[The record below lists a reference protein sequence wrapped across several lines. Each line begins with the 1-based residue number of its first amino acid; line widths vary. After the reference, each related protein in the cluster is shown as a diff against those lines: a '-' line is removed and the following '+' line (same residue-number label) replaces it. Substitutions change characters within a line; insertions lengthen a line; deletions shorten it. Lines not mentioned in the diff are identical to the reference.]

1 MVSTNQQTSSDVEG
15 LSRKYTEV
23 VGSMRRERFM
33 TKRLEKL
40 QRLSD
45 DILSGRLSDELR
57 EEASELSQKLA
68 ENEKCRYR
76 IGVMK
81 RRIEELK
88 QVGGKQ
94 ANGKKIKEEKV
105 SRKYVKVL
113 DYGDSILEC
122 LISAFDGVVKQI
134 FPQIDISVQLRET
147 SNLKFGDYQF
157 DSCPLITKKLS
168 DLGVKMSPMEVAEKV
183 MQNLPKLELVERIE
197 PVKLF
202 INIFLNPK
210 IVGLRLASA
219 YSKGVTVPRIE
230 KQRVCIDFSSPN
242 IAKQMHVGHLR
253 STIIGESFS
262 RLMEF
267 VGYDVVRINHLGDW
281 GTQFGMLIAHLQ
293 DEFPNFASENTTY
306 CRLASVLQ
314 GDHIRVLQESK
325 KRFDEDEEFK
335 ARAYECVVQLQNHN
349 PVITNAWKLICDVS
363 RRGLLKEDE
372 GRKIYWPTGAT
383 IPLTIVKSDGGFT
396 YDTSDMATIRYRLF
410 EERANWLLYVV
421 DAGQSTHL
429 ETIFSAARDLKWY
442 EPEKTRV
449 EHIQFGVVLG
459 EDKKKFKSRSGD
471 TVRLTDLLD
480 EGVQRAAAKLREKGR
495 DQVMT
500 QEELT
505 AAQESVAYGCIRYAD
520 LSNGRVSDYVFSF
533 DRMLDDRGNTAV
545 YLLYAYA
552 RIQSIIRN
560 ANVEPERITEY
571 VNQLADSILPLDHPA
586 ELKLAK
592 QLLRL
597 SDVLITVL
605 ESLQLHKLC
614 DYVYTLATMF
624 HDFYKECYVVST
636 QPDGSRTI
644 NFHRMVLC
652 SVTADVMRTCF
663 KILGIRPVEKM

>member
-293 DEFPNFASENTTY
+293 DEFPNFASETPPI
-306 CRLASVLQ
+306 ADLQ
-314 GDHIRVLQESK
+314 AFYKESK

>member
-1 MVSTNQQTSSDVEG
+1 
-15 LSRKYTEV
+15 
-23 VGSMRRERFM
+23 
-33 TKRLEKL
+33 
-40 QRLSD
+40 
-45 DILSGRLSDELR
+45 
-57 EEASELSQKLA
+57 
-68 ENEKCRYR
+68 
-76 IGVMK
+76 
-81 RRIEELK
+81 
-88 QVGGKQ
+88 
-94 ANGKKIKEEKV
+94 
-105 SRKYVKVL
+105 
-113 DYGDSILEC
+113 
-122 LISAFDGVVKQI
+122 
-134 FPQIDISVQLRET
+134 
-147 SNLKFGDYQF
+147 
-157 DSCPLITKKLS
+157 
-168 DLGVKMSPMEVAEKV
+168 
-183 MQNLPKLELVERIE
+183 
-197 PVKLF
+197 
-202 INIFLNPK
+202 
-210 IVGLRLASA
+210 
-219 YSKGVTVPRIE
+219 
-230 KQRVCIDFSSPN
+230 
-242 IAKQMHVGHLR
+242 MHVGHLR

-293 DEFPNFASENTTY
+293 DEFPNFASETPPI
-306 CRLASVLQ
+306 ADLQ
-314 GDHIRVLQESK
+314 AFYKESK
-325 KRFDEDEEFK
+325 KRFDEDESFK
-335 ARAYECVVQLQNHN
+335 ARAYECVVQLQSHN

-363 RRGLLKEDE
+363 RRDFGQIYKRLDVTLEERGESFYQDRMIEVVKYLDEQGLLKEDE

-396 YDTSDMATIRYRLF
+396 YDTSDMATIRHRLF

-429 ETIFSAARDLKWY
+429 ETIFLAARELKWY

-500 QEELT
+500 PEELT

-560 ANVEPERITEY
+560 ANVEPERISEY
-571 VNQLADSILPLDHPA
+571 VNQLTDSILPLDHSA

>member
-23 VGSMRRERFM
+23 

-94 ANGKKIKEEKV
+94 TNGKKLKEEKV

-122 LISAFDGVVKQI
+122 LISAFDGVI

-210 IVGLRLASA
+210 IVELRLASA

-293 DEFPNFASENTTY
+293 DEFPNFASETPPI
-306 CRLASVLQ
+306 ADLQ
-314 GDHIRVLQESK
+314 AFYKESK

-442 EPEKTRV
+442 EPEKDTSRAHPVRCGSGRRQVNVFCLRV
-449 EHIQFGVVLG
+449 AIVP
-459 EDKKKFKSRSGD
+459 S
-471 TVRLTDLLD
+471 
-480 EGVQRAAAKLREKGR
+480 
-495 DQVMT
+495 
-500 QEELT
+500 
-505 AAQESVAYGCIRYAD
+505 
-520 LSNGRVSDYVFSF
+520 SD
-533 DRMLDDRGNTAV
+533 DD
-545 YLLYAYA
+545 
-552 RIQSIIRN
+552 
-560 ANVEPERITEY
+560 
-571 VNQLADSILPLDHPA
+571 H
-586 ELKLAK
+586 
-592 QLLRL
+592 
-597 SDVLITVL
+597 
-605 ESLQLHKLC
+605 
-614 DYVYTLATMF
+614 
-624 HDFYKECYVVST
+624 
-636 QPDGSRTI
+636 
-644 NFHRMVLC
+644 
-652 SVTADVMRTCF
+652 
-663 KILGIRPVEKM
+663 

>member
-1 MVSTNQQTSSDVEG
+1 MVSTDQQTSTSVEG

-23 VGSMRRERFM
+23 VSLILWDLFM
-33 TKRLEKL
+33 
-40 QRLSD
+40 
-45 DILSGRLSDELR
+45 
-57 EEASELSQKLA
+57 
-68 ENEKCRYR
+68 
-76 IGVMK
+76 
-81 RRIEELK
+81 RIEELN
-88 QVGGKQ
+88 QVGGQ
-94 ANGKKIKEEKV
+94 QVNGKEAHGQQVSGKKPKEEKV

-122 LISAFDGVVKQI
+122 LISVFDGVVKQI

-168 DLGVKMSPMEVAEKV
+168 DLGVKMSPMQVAEKV
-183 MQNLPKLELVERIE
+183 MENLPKLELVERVE

-210 IVGLRLASA
+210 VVGLRLASA
-219 YSKGVTVPRIE
+219 YSKGVTVPKIE

-281 GTQFGMLIAHLQ
+281 GTQFRNADRSSPGRVPQFCLR
-293 DEFPNFASENTTY
+293 NTAN
-306 CRLASVLQ
+306 CRLASLLQ
-314 GDHIRVLQESK
+314 SALLTTGIDIGLLQESK
-325 KRFDEDEEFK
+325 KRFDEDENFK
-335 ARAYECVVQLQNHN
+335 ARAYECVVQLQSHN

-396 YDTSDMATIRYRLF
+396 YDTSDMATIRHRLF

-429 ETIFSAARDLKWY
+429 ETIFSAARELKWY

-500 QEELT
+500 PEELT

-560 ANVEPERITEY
+560 ANVEPERISEY
-571 VNQLADSILPLDHPA
+571 VNQLTDSILPLDHPA